1 MVYSYVTSPLYHEI
15 EEKKT
20 EYMAISFKEALPVQF
35 EFVGIPEFCRHCEMA
50 EQFINYMLSPE
61 GQKIIME
68 KNYMFPVMKGV
79 IENTPFA
86 PLMNV
91 KTLEKVE
98 IPPAA
103 EVDRLLK
110 KWTEVRRGE
119 LN

>member
-1 MVYSYVTSPLYHEI
+1 
-15 EEKKT
+15 
-20 EYMAISFKEALPVQF
+20 
-35 EFVGIPEFCRHCEMA
+35 
-50 EQFINYMLSPE
+50 
-61 GQKIIME
+61 
-68 KNYMFPVMKGV
+68 MFPVMKGV